1 MLSMPPGAKRIS
13 SRATVFYKRVFPFFW
28 FGLLAVILAVM
39 ASALRHAPGAPM
51 AMLLVPVAVMAL
63 AYFLFRSL
71 LSGLMDEVWD
81 NGNELIVVNE
91 DHVEHEPLT
100 GIVNIS
106 YSGFTN
112 PKRAVVMLRRP
123 GRWGSKLAFIP
134 LRSSI
139 RILSLGDN
147 EMVDELVRRIDEARR
162 AS

>member
-1 MLSMPPGAKRIS
+1 MLTMPPGAKRIS
-13 SRATVFYKRVFPFFW
+13 SRSTGFYKRVFPFVW
-28 FGLLAVILAVM
+28 FAFLGLILVVVASVSRRQPGVMVVAFLVPAAVM
-39 ASALRHAPGAPM
+39 VLG
-51 AMLLVPVAVMAL
+51 
-63 AYFLFRSL
+63 YFLFRTL
-71 LSGLMDEVWD
+71 LSSLMDEVWD

-91 DHVEHEPLT
+91 GHVEHEPLA

-123 GRWGSKLAFIP
+123 GRWGAKLAFIP

-147 EMVDELVRRIDEARR
+147 ELIDELVRRVDEARR

>member
-13 SRATVFYKRVFPFFW
+13 SRMTGFYKRVFPLLW
-28 FGLLAVILAVM
+28 FGILAVILAVT
-39 ASALRHAPGAPM
+39 ASVLRHAPGVPM
-51 AMLLVPVAVMAL
+51 AVLLIPVGVMGL
-63 AYFLFRSL
+63 GYILFRTL
-71 LSGLMDEVWD
+71 LSDLMDEVWD
-81 NGNELIVVNE
+81 NGSELIVVN
-91 DHVEHEPLT
+91 DGHVDHEPLA
-100 GIVNIS
+100 GIANIS

-123 GRWGSKLAFIP
+123 GRWGAKLAFIP

-147 EMVDELVRRIDEARR
+147 AMIDELVRRVDEARR